1 MVWPGRALAKL
12 GAGRSKEDH
21 MARDIIDITAT
32 MGIEAPSWEGDPGFE
47 QEVSDERDAGGGF
60 VSRLS
65 LSVHHGTHVDAP
77 GHFVP
82 GGAMLEA
89 YPPQRWMLPAC
100 VVDARGCQA
109 VGPEHV
115 DAADAAPGEA
125 VLFVTDN
132 TPRGLIRQPTFTR
145 EFVALSLAGARRAAE
160 RQLGLVGID
169 YLSIEAFGSEGHPVH
184 RALLD
189 NDVLILEGANL
200 SAVEPG
206 RYELH
211 CLPLKLSGF
220 EASPV
225 RAILL

>member
-1 MVWPGRALAKL
+1 
-12 GAGRSKEDH
+12 

-47 QEVSDERDAGGGF
+47 QEVRDERNAGGGF

-77 GHFVP
+77 AHFVP

-89 YPPQRWMLPAC
+89 YPPQRWMLPAHL
-100 VVDARGCQA
+100 VDARGCDA

-115 DAADAAPGEA
+115 DAADPVPGEA

-132 TPRGLIRQPTFTR
+132 TTRGIIRQPTFTR
-145 EFVALSLAGARRAAE
+145 DFVALSQVGARRAVE

-169 YLSIEAFGSEGHPVH
+169 YLSIEAFGSSGHPVH
-184 RALLD
+184 MELLTG
-189 NDVLILEGANL
+189 DVLILEGADL
-200 SAVEPG
+200 SGVQPG